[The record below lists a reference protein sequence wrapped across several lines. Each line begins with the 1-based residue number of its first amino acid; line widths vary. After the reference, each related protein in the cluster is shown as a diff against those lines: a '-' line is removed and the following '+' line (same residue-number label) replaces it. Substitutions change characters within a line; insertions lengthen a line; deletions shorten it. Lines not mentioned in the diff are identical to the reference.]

1 MSLHNGYKMGC
12 LLMSHQEKYK
22 VEESGK
28 VNKVMNHAD
37 IVQIDDTCVKGNT

>member
-1 MSLHNGYKMGC
+1 MFTHVTSRNG
-12 LLMSHQEKYK
+12 LFTSYK